1 MRKAACSSKELW
13 CCAGK
18 QLVSWKPQ
26 GADGAEF
33 GTVWVWN
40 PTTCNKPTQWWCQR
54 DRQHPYPVIIS
65 YSTATLALTTELS
78 QRSWCTG
85 TSSQSSAG
93 KWLRVLKAMLSGFA
107 LETELKRSQRNL
119 QGKSSIT
126 TITNLRKTCQLVT
139 SNLKPYQAYQASF
152 QSEWCTSSWYSTAP
166 YQVLFHPIHRSDD
179 VSSRWGGTG
188 PTPPDQRS
196 QLLRGHPAL
205 WSANVSCGVWTV
217 WMNFGKAFIPRWI
230 HSNLPVPN
238 Q

>member
-1 MRKAACSSKELW
+1 MPAR
-13 CCAGK
+13 
-18 QLVSWKPQ
+18 P
-26 GADGAEF
+26 
-33 GTVWVWN
+33 
-40 PTTCNKPTQWWCQR
+40 PTS
-54 DRQHPYPVIIS
+54 YPVIIS

-152 QSEWCTSSWYSTAP
+152 QSEWCTSSWYSTARIRFCSI
-166 YQVLFHPIHRSDD
+166 QFIGRMMLAAAEAGQANTTRSK
-179 VSSRWGGTG
+179 VSTSPWSSCFVVSQCQLWGLNGLDEFWKGLHSEMDPLKFTS
-188 PTPPDQRS
+188 S
-196 QLLRGHPAL
+196 QSVSQASGNNLLLP
-205 WSANVSCGVWTV
+205 
-217 WMNFGKAFIPRWI
+217 KARFFAEL
-230 HSNLPVPN
+230 HLPEAHK